1 MRVTRHWSL
10 RTRFMLAAVAC
21 LLPLLGVVA
30 YVLYQSLEHSRDQL
44 IDVEVA
50 VGDVVARGLE
60 GALQETTDVLS
71 NLAADDRIQRL
82 EVTEAQDP
90 LASAAQN
97 RTNMRTLFL
106 VDANGAIV
114 TSSGSIDPTPL
125 VLSMDAAIQRS
136 MLGETGVSPSITVT
150 ITDGEER
157 VVAITQP
164 VWSGEG
170 DQGQPIAVLG
180 ALLSVRRLEQTLIPF
195 GTGETSIAVVGTGGR
210 IIASRASGLADD
222 LVSGDQ
228 NAAFA
233 EPLAAAEAGIPGEFS
248 YQDDAGQQ
256 RLAISR
262 PISFPGAEWTVLVTS
277 ASPMT
282 YGPNRSLLQN
292 GILALAAAVVATLIL
307 ALVFGETIARPIR
320 RLTTRAS
327 LIAQGDFSQQ
337 LLSSDEAIGADEVGR
352 LRVAFQEMATRLS
365 EQVGDLEAARRERE
379 LQADQLRELNR
390 RTVRLQENER
400 RRIAAEIHDAVAPL
414 ITGALYQARALRMGN
429 GSTPMAERDE
439 GLGAVGD
446 LLARASDEL
455 HGVIFDLRPPDL
467 DDLGVVAAIERYMTN
482 IQRSGLTCSLA
493 VDGEVPNLTP
503 EVRLGIYR
511 IVQEA
516 LHNVLRHAAADE
528 ALVRLEVHRDQHG
541 DDSCLRVTIRD
552 NGAGFDPERAIRPTS
567 LGLLSMRERAAA
579 IGASFAIDSTP
590 GLGTTVTIERPL
602 SAEGLDGAD
611 RQAGDGREAS
621 WPVGQSERAAGRVM
635 AGRAAKPVVA

>member
-1 MRVTRHWSL
+1 MTRHWSL

-21 LLPLLGVVA
+21 LLPLLAVVA
-30 YVLYQSLEHSRDQL
+30 YVLYQSLEHSREQL

-50 VGDVVARGLE
+50 VGNVVARGLE

-71 NLAADDRIQRL
+71 NLSADDRIQRL
-82 EVTEAQDP
+82 EVAAAEEP

-97 RTNMRTLFL
+97 RTNMRSLFL
-106 VDANGAIV
+106 VDATGAV
-114 TSSGSIDPTPL
+114 LTSSGSIDPEPL
-125 VLSMDAAIQRS
+125 VASMEAAIQRS
-136 MLGETGVSPSITVT
+136 MLGETGVSPSITVR

-157 VVAITQP
+157 VIAITQP

-170 DQGQPIAVLG
+170 DEGQPIAVLG

-195 GTGETSIAVVGTGGR
+195 GMGETAIAVVGMGGS
-210 IIASRASGLADD
+210 IIASRASGLEDD
-222 LVSGDQ
+222 LASGDQ
-228 NAAFA
+228 SATFA
-233 EPLAAAEAGIPGEFS
+233 EPLAAGAAGIPGDFA
-248 YQDDAGQQ
+248 YRDATGQQ

-262 PISFPGAEWTVLVTS
+262 PITFPGAEWTVLVTS
-277 ASPMT
+277 PAPTT

-292 GILALAAAVVATLIL
+292 GILALAAAVVATLVL

-337 LLSSDEAIGADEVGR
+337 LMGSDETIGADEVGR

-365 EQVGDLEAARRERE
+365 EQVGDLEASRRERE
-379 LQADQLRELNR
+379 LQADELRELNR

-429 GSTPMAERDE
+429 GATPAAERDE

-446 LLARASDEL
+446 LLARASEEL

-493 VDGEVPNLTP
+493 VDGDVPNLTP

-528 ALVRLEVHRDQHG
+528 AIVRLEVQPDHHG
-541 DDSCLRVTIRD
+541 HDACLRVTIRD

-579 IGASFAIDSTP
+579 IGGSFAIDSTP

-602 SAEGLDGAD
+602 GGEPMDGSD
-611 RQAGDGREAS
+611 RQGVDGRDAT
-621 WPVGQSERAAGRVM
+621 WPVGRIETTGSGVVTGRL
-635 AGRAAKPVVA
+635 GKPMVA